1 MILTMIDGMWCYYE
15 HFNYK
20 KILYLWNS
28 IKGFQGFTKV
38 EMMVIDLSELEI
50 VHLHAIRLFEN
61 MLYLSYK
68 ILNYN
73 IY

>member
-38 EMMVIDLSELEI
+38 EMMVIDLSELESCPFTCNSI
-50 VHLHAIRLFEN
+50 IWKYALF
-61 MLYLSYK
+61 
-68 ILNYN
+68 IL
-73 IY
+73 